1 MRAKTKT
8 MISAWS
14 RTMRPRGNVMG
25 ESVDLNI
32 LGVIFDTKIIFEKHL
47 CSVSRAASQRLG
59 ILKKS

>member
-1 MRAKTKT
+1 MVTHNA
-8 MISAWS
+8 SPQSPALALC
-14 RTMRPRGNVMG
+14 GNVMG

-32 LGVIFDTKIIFEKHL
+32 LGVTFDTKMVFEKHL